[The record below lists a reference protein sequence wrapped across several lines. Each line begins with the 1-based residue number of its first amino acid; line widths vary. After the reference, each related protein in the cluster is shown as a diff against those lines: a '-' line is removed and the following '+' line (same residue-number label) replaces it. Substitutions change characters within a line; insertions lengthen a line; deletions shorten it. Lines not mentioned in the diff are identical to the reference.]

1 MSIGLFPDVGGSWLL
16 NRMPGR
22 IGMFLALTGAQL
34 NTADA
39 FFAGLADFRL
49 DHADWP
55 KLLESLQDQPWAGR
69 RRPRRTAMRSPRSIN
84 DGLLRRALTA
94 LEPRTPL
101 DPGHLRQQHSF
112 LINNLCSGNRLDDI
126 YEELAALKD
135 HDDPWL
141 ARAAS
146 TMLAARPARSACRS
160 RCSSACGCARD
171 DVFRAS
177 TSPRWHVPRMAISP
191 RASARC

>member
-1 MSIGLFPDVGGSWLL
+1 
-16 NRMPGR
+16 
-22 IGMFLALTGAQL
+22 
-34 NTADA
+34 
-39 FFAGLADFRL
+39 
-49 DHADWP
+49 
-55 KLLESLQDQPWAGR
+55 
-69 RRPRRTAMRSPRSIN
+69 MRSPRSIN

-94 LEPRTPL
+94 LEPQTPL
-101 DPGHLRQQHSF
+101 DPGHLRQHSF

-146 TMLAARPARSACRS
+146 TMLAGSPGSVLSFALQQRMRCARSTMY
-160 RCSSACGCARD
+160 SAP
-171 DVFRAS
+171 S

>member
-1 MSIGLFPDVGGSWLL
+1 
-16 NRMPGR
+16 
-22 IGMFLALTGAQL
+22 
-34 NTADA
+34 
-39 FFAGLADFRL
+39 
-49 DHADWP
+49 
-55 KLLESLQDQPWAGR
+55 
-69 RRPRRTAMRSPRSIN
+69 MRSPRSIN

-94 LEPRTPL
+94 LEPQTPL
-101 DPGHLRQQHSF
+101 DPGHLRQHSF

-146 TMLAARPARSACRS
+146 TMLAGSPGSVRCRS
-160 RCSSACGCARD
+160 RCSSACGCARSTMYS
-171 DVFRAS
+171 APS